1 VRDAE
6 EFELEGLDSDDDE
19 EDDSPRMNKEHRSL
33 AAQH

>member
-6 EFELEGLDSDDDE
+6 EFELEGLDSDDE